1 MAAELAMSSTW
12 IELGCA
18 VALVAL
24 ALTLLVATFV
34 RRHSRAKRRGELEAR
49 EEMAAERRWWLE
61 QF

>member
-1 MAAELAMSSTW
+1 MAAELATSSTW
-12 IELGCA
+12 IELGGA

-24 ALTLLVATFV
+24 ALALLVATVF

-49 EEMAAERRWWLE
+49 EEMAAERRSWLE